1 MKIQPSED
9 TSGYEI
15 VSKDEVD
22 KLYVGSLEDMRN
34 LRDEI
39 EIFLEAESQKIM
51 LKNFDNWMF
60 GLDGDREAERFWS
73 CRPKLASPSIEL
85 LK

>member
-51 LKNFDNWMF
+51 LKNFDN
-60 GLDGDREAERFWS
+60 
-73 CRPKLASPSIEL
+73 
-85 LK
+85 